1 MDYRNIIKNRELRLK
16 MINLLRFIP
25 TKQYL
30 KIVYKIKTGKKL
42 NLKNPITFNEKLQW
56 IKIYDVRPEYTQM
69 VDKYEVR
76 SFIADKLGEQY
87 LFPLLG
93 VWNSFDEIE
102 FDKLPLQFVLKCN
115 HDSGSIKII
124 KNKKTIDFKELK
136 KFFDGRL
143 KINPYIH
150 SREYPYKNVK
160 PRIIAEEYME
170 DVITSELRDYK
181 FYCFD
186 GYVKA
191 ILVATNRQ
199 SEKEEL
205 CFDYFDGD
213 YTHLNLTNHW
223 HPNAKIEPQKPDQFE
238 QMKEI
243 AQTLSKGIPHVRID
257 LYEVN
262 GKVYFGEFTFF
273 DAGGFLLIHPDS
285 WEKEWG
291 DLIKLNKK
299 QVKHEGN

>member
-1 MDYRNIIKNRELRLK
+1 MFDYRNVIKNRELRLK
-16 MINLLRFIP
+16 LINLLRFIP
-25 TKQYL
+25 TKPYL
-30 KIVYKIKTGKKL
+30 KMVYKIKTGKKL
-42 NLKNPITFNEKLQW
+42 NLKNPTTFNEKLQW
-56 IKIYDVRPEYTQM
+56 IKLYDRRPEYTRM

-76 SFIADKLGEQY
+76 GVIADAIGEEY

-93 VWNSFDEIE
+93 VWDNFDDIDFE
-102 FDKLPLQFVLKCN
+102 KLPDRFVLKCT

-124 KNKKTIDFKELK
+124 KDKKSIDYQELR
-136 KFFDGRL
+136 KFFTGRL

-160 PRIIAEEYME
+160 PRIIAEQYME
-170 DVITSELRDYK
+170 DADTAELRDYK

-191 ILVATNRQ
+191 LLVATNRQ
-199 SEKEEL
+199 SETEEL
-205 CFDYFDGD
+205 SFDYFDGD
-213 YTHLNLTNHW
+213 YQHLDLTNHW
-223 HPNAKIEPQKPDQFE
+223 HPHAKTPPQKPDRFDE
-238 QMKEI
+238 MKQI

-285 WEKEWG
+285 WGKEWG
-291 DLIKLNKK
+291 DLIKLNL
-299 QVKHEGN
+299 